1 MKKGACDAPFSD
13 GVGELTASSPPS
25 SPSSSSRSSWPF
37 SSPLSSGFLEHREF
51 TPCLPGAAAAWHDRP
66 RGRRSRSFW
75 STPARA
81 GESHQKLGGGTCGS
95 HPRNRHRLALLRRLL
110 GGLLLRAGLR
120 SLLRHSSS
128 WESWLPSCHRLPRG
142 HNRWAERSTCIRDV
156 DYGRENHP
164 VKHNLPQKS
173 KKLMPRA
180 RVMRQA
186 VSTIGSRLSTARA
199 RIALT
204 IAFRSNAR
212 RSAGGPRTACA
223 RTAARTAH
231 R

>member
-1 MKKGACDAPFSD
+1 VTPPFQTES
-13 GVGELTASSPPS
+13 ASLPLLRRLLRRLLLRGLLGHSHPPLHQG
-25 SPSSSSRSSWPF
+25 F
-37 SSPLSSGFLEHREF
+37 SSIGSSHRACRAPLPPG
-51 TPCLPGAAAAWHDRP
+51 TIGPGAGAPDLAGALP
-66 RGRRSRSFW
+66 RER
-75 STPARA
+75 
-81 GESHQKLGGGTCGS
+81 ESHRQERGGGTLGS
-95 HPRNRHRLALLRRLL
+95 RPRHRHRLALLRRLL

>member
-81 GESHQKLGGGTCGS
+81 GESHQKTWGWDLWVS
-95 HPRNRHRLALLRRLL
+95 PPEPAPASASSPPSWRSSSSRRPSQSSSPFFLL
-110 GGLLLRAGLR
+110 GELAAQL
-120 SLLRHSSS
+120 SPVT
-128 WESWLPSCHRLPRG
+128 EG